1 MPTSTEPTEPS
12 SSVVSPPVAPIER
25 TTREIH
31 GTVLVDDY
39 AYRRERKDA
48 RVIPHL
54 EAENAFTRARMS
66 DTDALQERLY
76 TEILGMRPEMR
87 GRVIFMTG
95 DLIDEEISGFLSQVD
110 AVSIPKPLDV
120 PSVLAAVA
128 ETLER
133 R

>member
-1 MPTSTEPTEPS
+1 MVLTDVRMPQMN
-12 SSVVSPPVAPIER
+12 
-25 TTREIH
+25 
-31 GTVLVDDY
+31 GLD
-39 AYRRERKDA
+39 
-48 RVIPHL
+48 
-54 EAENAFTRARMS
+54 
-66 DTDALQERLY
+66 LY

-128 ETLER
+128 ETLDR